1 MKYVLLIFI
10 SLVITVYAQETEK
23 VRIALKW
30 FYQYQFAG
38 IVMAKEKGIYEKYGL
53 DVDIIE
59 RDPKKN
65 NVLQVVNGEVEYGIA
80 DSSILLY
87 RAQGYPLRVIASI
100 FQHNPLVLLTR
111 RDSGLL
117 SPYDLK
123 GKIVAYQQGLDDAA
137 ITAMLNFAGLKNGD
151 YTHVPHDFEHKKLIR
166 GEVDAIESYITNE
179 PFKYKK
185 SGHDINILNP
195 MSYGIDLY
203 GDNLITTDQEIKN
216 HPDRVKRFVL
226 ATIEG
231 WKYAFG
237 HTEEAVMTIKRLN
250 PKNDADALWYEAG
263 MTEQLIMPKVIPI
276 GTTSHERFE
285 VISNLYLSLGMAK
298 EAELNK
304 ALKDLIYNPDEKQNE
319 YKKYL
324 YPLLSGIALLSVI
337 ALFLYLNN
345 KRLNFLVKKQTKELK
360 EFAEHFHQMM
370 EMQQNM
376 IVLTSVKSPEYANTA
391 FYDFTGFDSMEDFFN
406 MHTSVHELFIPFDFY
421 FHAGKIKDHENW
433 IHALNILSDNKRIV
447 SMEDRH
453 NIPHAFAVSVTPFD
467 DQRYILSFSDISS
480 TMQDFID
487 LGNKATHDQLT
498 GAYNRAFLESKW
510 EKIVHKIGSLEKE
523 LYVIMLDIDHF
534 KNVNDTY
541 GHDRGDSVLKYFV
554 KVLSESIR
562 NDDILIRWGGEEFI
576 LLISVTS
583 KEKSLQIAE
592 HLRHM
597 VETANFEEIE
607 YLTCSIG
614 VALYRNSENISETIK
629 RADNALY
636 KAKLNGRNQVEINC

>member
-1 MKYVLLIFI
+1 MIVA
-10 SLVITVYAQETEK
+10 VHAQETEK

-38 IVMAKEKGIYEKYGL
+38 IVMAKEKGIYKKYGL

-65 NVLQVVNGEVEYGIA
+65 NVLQVANGEAEYGIA

-111 RDSGLL
+111 RDSGIL

-137 ITAMLNFAGLKNGD
+137 ITAMLNFAGVKAGD
-151 YTHVPHDFEHKKLIR
+151 YTHVPHDFEHKKLIS

-216 HPDRVKRFVL
+216 HPDRVKRFIL
-226 ATIEG
+226 ATLEG
-231 WKYAFG
+231 WQYAFS
-237 HTEEAVMTIKRLN
+237 HTEEAVMAIKKFN
-250 PKNDADALWYEAG
+250 PKNDIDALWYEAG

-276 GTTSHERFE
+276 GTTSQERFE

-298 EAELNK
+298 EAELK
-304 ALKDLIYNPDEKQNE
+304 EALKDLIYNPNQKQNE
-319 YKKYL
+319 YKQYF
-324 YPLLSGIALLSVI
+324 YSLLLGISLLSVI

-345 KRLNFLVKKQTKELK
+345 KRLNFLVNKQTKEIK
-360 EFAEHFHQMM
+360 EFAEHFQHMM

-376 IVLTSVKSPEYANTA
+376 IVLTGVEYPEYANAA
-391 FYDFTGFDSMEDFFN
+391 FYKFTGFDSLEDFFN
-406 MHTSVHELFIPFDFY
+406 MYKSVHELFIPFDFY
-421 FHAGKIKDHENW
+421 FHAGKIKNHENW
-433 IHALNILSDNKRIV
+433 IHALNTLSDNKRIV
-447 SMEDRH
+447 SMVDCH
-453 NIPHAFAVSVTPFD
+453 NIPHAFAVSVTLFD
-467 DQRYILSFSDISS
+467 DHRYILSFSDISS
-480 TMQDFID
+480 TMQDFIE
-487 LGNKATHDQLT
+487 LGNKATHDPLT

-510 EKIVHKIGSLEKE
+510 NQITHKVRSMGKE

-541 GHDRGDSVLKYFV
+541 GHDRGDSVLKHFA

-576 LLISVTS
+576 LLISVAS
-583 KEKSLQIAE
+583 PEKSLQIAE

-607 YLTCSIG
+607 HITCSIG
-614 VALYRNSENISETIK
+614 VALYHNNENISETIK
-629 RADNALY
+629 RADTALY
-636 KAKLNGRNQVEINC
+636 IAKSNGRNQVQMNCPSF

>member
-1 MKYVLLIFI
+1 M
-10 SLVITVYAQETEK
+10 VIAVHAQETEK

-65 NVLQVVNGEVEYGIA
+65 NVLQVANGEAEYGIA

-137 ITAMLNFAGLKNGD
+137 ITAMLSFAGLEAGD
-151 YTHVPHDFEHKKLIR
+151 YTHVPHDFGHKKLIS

-231 WKYAFG
+231 WQYAFN
-237 HTEEAVMTIKRLN
+237 HTEESVMAIKRLN
-250 PKNDADALWYEAG
+250 PKNDVDALWYEAG

-276 GTTSHERFE
+276 GTTSQERFE

-298 EAELNK
+298 EGTLNK
-304 ALKDLIYNPDEKQNE
+304 ALKDLIYNPNEKPNE
-319 YKKYL
+319 LKRYL
-324 YPLLSGIALLSVI
+324 YPLLGGVAFLSLI

-345 KRLNFLVKKQTKELK
+345 KRLNFLVQKQTKELK
-360 EFAEHFHQMM
+360 EFSEHFQKMM
-370 EMQQNM
+370 EIQQNI
-376 IVLTSVKSPEYANTA
+376 IVLTGIDHPEYANPA
-391 FYDFTGFDSMEDFFN
+391 FFEFTGYDSMEEFFKL
-406 MHTSVHELFIPFDFY
+406 HQSVHELFIPMDFY
-421 FHAGKIKDHENW
+421 FHTGKIKPNQTW
-433 IHALNILSDNKRIV
+433 IEALNALSDNKRIV
-447 SMEDRH
+447 SMIDRH
-453 NIPHAFAVSVTPFD
+453 HIPHAFTLSIAPFD

-487 LGNKATHDQLT
+487 LGQKATHDPLT
-498 GAYNRAFLESKW
+498 GAYNRTFLESNYDR
-510 EKIVHKIGSLEKE
+510 IVQKIGYHQKE
-523 LYVIMLDIDHF
+523 LCVMMFDIDYF
-534 KNVNDTY
+534 KKVNDTY
-541 GHDRGDSVLKYFV
+541 GHNRGDNVLKYFV
-554 KVLSESIR
+554 NVLNESIR
-562 NDDILIRWGGEEFI
+562 NEDVLIRWGGEEFI
-576 LLISVTS
+576 LLLAVESDEQALKV
-583 KEKSLQIAE
+583 AE
-592 HLRHM
+592 HLRHTI
-597 VETANFEEIE
+597 ETAYFEEVEHI
-607 YLTCSIG
+607 TCSIG
-614 VALYRNSENISETIK
+614 VTLHNFEEKIMQTIK
-629 RADNALY
+629 RADEALY
-636 KAKLNGRNQVEINC
+636 KAKSSGRNRVEIIAGTV